1 MNKDLETQVEE
12 LYWDFIQTY
21 SYISVGRDVVQ
32 EFVDFNGTIT
42 DRERELDL
50 LRDFVL
56 SQDLAE
62 DVQE

>member
-1 MNKDLETQVEE
+1 MKKEISKYAED

-21 SYISVGRDVVQ
+21 SYISVSRDVVQ
-32 EFVDFNGTIT
+32 MFVDANGTMS

-56 SQDLAE
+56 SQDLAD

>member
-1 MNKDLETQVEE
+1 MKKEISKYAED

-21 SYISVGRDVVQ
+21 SYISVSRDVVQ
-32 EFVDFNGTIT
+32 MFVDANGTT
-42 DRERELDL
+42 SDRERELDL

-56 SQDLAE
+56 SQDLAD

>member
-1 MNKDLETQVEE
+1 MKKEISKYAED

-21 SYISVGRDVVQ
+21 SYISVSRDAVQ
-32 EFVDFNGTIT
+32 MFVDANGTMS

-56 SQDLAE
+56 SQDLSD